1 MLLKTMGIR
10 DLKARMSEVMREVQE
25 GATIEITNHGKVV
38 AIMVPPR
45 SRLTHKEIESDLE
58 SIDRL
63 AAQISA
69 HWPEGVSALE
79 AVQDVRRD
87 L

>member
-1 MLLKTMGIR
+1 MKVMGIR
-10 DLKARMSEVMREVQE
+10 ELKARMSEAIKEVQAGE
-25 GATIEITNHGKVV
+25 TIEVTNHGKVV
-38 AIMVPPR
+38 ALLVPPLR
-45 SRLTHKEIESDLE
+45 RLEPEEIETSLE

-69 HWPEGVSALE
+69 HWPEGVSALD
-79 AVQDVRRD
+79 AVHDARRT